1 MNIYQFLKNPYYPAR
16 ILVLIL
22 LLGILLQPGTGI
34 TEPSDKSVH
43 NKVTFDINNLPDPA
57 FWNKL
62 GHEHQLPNPF
72 RFADGHMVKSSKDWP
87 SRREEISK
95 IIQFYEYGMLPPSP
109 DSLTFETVSGEGTR
123 NPVIKI
129 TMKAGDKTATLNVG
143 AKLPEGKGPFPALIN
158 CSFGDNTD
166 FFDKL
171 LNDNGWARIS
181 YNVNMVASERDHSGV
196 VETLFSYKDYKTNL
210 DAPSVLMAYAWGVG
224 RIIDVIESG
233 AFENKIDAKKLAI
246 TGFSRWGKA
255 AMVIG
260 AFAKSKRG
268 TQIAVTAP
276 GSAGSGGPAIE
287 RFLSATGAKNDYIT
301 SIKDLPG
308 KELYLRKI
316 EDNNP
321 SAQEYAVKAVLGMK
335 PFNEKY
341 DYTYNGWTNKGDW
354 GGIQTLA
361 QARNEV
367 PAWFCARFSLFTDLH
382 HGLNLDYTEDQPNRT
397 PHGYLCTIP
406 FDQHFLAALVAP
418 RALFIYDGFKTYRNN
433 VESQFLNY
441 LAVSEVYNLLDAD
454 NSVGIKLYNIP
465 HMMYEYEVKDIIDF
479 GNAYFAKRAPL
490 AKFKEPPFPVNDPRS
505 RMDYK
510 RLDWAAPGRI
520 PVADQIK

>member
-1 MNIYQFLKNPYYPAR
+1 MNIYQFIKNSFYHAR
-16 ILVLIL
+16 ISALIL
-22 LLGILLQPGTGI
+22 LFVIFLQPATGL
-34 TEPSDKSVH
+34 TEPSKQSDH
-43 NKVTFDINNLPDPA
+43 DKVTFDINNLPDPA

-72 RFADGHMVKSSKDWP
+72 RFADGHMVKSAKEWP

-95 IIQFYEYGMLPPSP
+95 IIQFYEYGMLPPLP
-109 DSLTFETVSGEGTR
+109 DSVTFETISGAGTG

-129 TMKAGDKTATLNVG
+129 IMKVGDKTAILNVG

-171 LNDNGWARIS
+171 INDNGWARIS
-181 YNVNMVASERDHSGV
+181 YNVNMVASEMDHSGV
-196 VETLFSYKDYKTNL
+196 VENLFSYKDYKTDL

-233 AFENKIDAKKLAI
+233 AFENKIDAQKLAM

-260 AFAKSKRG
+260 AFAKSKKG

-287 RFLSATGAKNDYIT
+287 RFLSSTGAEDDYIA

-308 KELYLRKI
+308 KELYLKKI

-321 SAQEYAVKAVLGMK
+321 SAKEYAVKAVLGME

-341 DYTYNGWTNKGDW
+341 DETHNGWTNKADW

-367 PAWFCARFSLFTDLH
+367 PAWFCERFRQFTDLH
-382 HGLNLDYTEDQPNRT
+382 HGLNLDYAEDQPDRT

-406 FDQHFLAALVAP
+406 FDQHFLASLVAP

-433 VESQFLNY
+433 VESQYLNY
-441 LAVSEVYNLLDAD
+441 LAVSEVYSLLDAD

-465 HMMYEYEVKDIIDF
+465 HMSYDYEVQDIIDF
-479 GNAYFAKRAPL
+479 GNAYFAKKAPL
-490 AKFKEPPFPVNDPRS
+490 AKFKEPPFPINDPRS

-510 RLDWAAPGRI
+510 RLDWAAPGRT
-520 PVADQIK
+520 PLADQIK